1 MKFMNI
7 FSVNKDKQNIFQIKK
22 KYLGKRVVIKVVSK
36 SGNNIFVFMSL
47 SIPSETYE
55 GRHNIFVFMSLSIP
69 SETYEGRHNINKM

>member
-36 SGNNIFVFMSL
+36 SGNPGPGPVPKSYFLYYIFIKALILIKF
-47 SIPSETYE
+47 E
-55 GRHNIFVFMSLSIP
+55 HNA
-69 SETYEGRHNINKM
+69 

>member
-1 MKFMNI
+1 MSFTKL
-7 FSVNKDKQNIFQIKK
+7 KDG
-22 KYLGKRVVIKVVSK
+22 LGNVISPGIV
-36 SGNNIFVFMSL
+36 FVFMSL